1 MDAVRHTGH
10 GPGRRRRRAAA
21 AVGACALLATA
32 CASLHAGKPPA
43 ATHLAAAGAAR
54 SGDGR
59 PEPAR
64 HYAQRPTWE
73 PCEDEPSYE
82 CAVIEAPL
90 DYAHPES
97 GDITLAVTRLRSTG
111 TPSER
116 IGSLL
121 YNPGGPGDSAVG
133 GLREIAGDFSPAMR
147 AAYDLVAVD
156 PRGVGA
162 STPLECGT
170 TAPATVTGSRAFAG
184 GKPDFEALDEAR
196 EETADACLRHSG
208 RLLPH
213 VGTSDAARDLDLVR
227 ALVGDDRLH
236 YLGFSYGTYL
246 GATYAGLFPSR
257 VGRMVLDGAVDPT
270 IEDYRR
276 FLDPA
281 HGYQVAWEAFAA
293 DCVSRPGCPVGR
305 SAAEAGRVLDA
316 LVARLDRNPRRE
328 GKDAALTGEDL
339 LRIVLTALKRP
350 AWGELRL
357 ALGEVVASAGDS
369 AALQRLSAAQEDA
382 VADVGFTAV
391 SCLSAALGPVFTPAQ
406 AEALVP
412 AFRRASPQFGAY
424 YSALLTTCA
433 HWPVGPVRPSRAFPA
448 PPTAPILVVGTL
460 RDPATPYS
468 WAQALT
474 RLFPSARLLTWD
486 GDGHTA
492 YLQPGSACVDAVVD
506 RYLLGGGL
514 PPAGTVCP

>member
-1 MDAVRHTGH
+1 MV
-10 GPGRRRRRAAA
+10 A

-32 CASLHAGKPPA
+32 CAWLHAGKPPA
-43 ATHLAAAGAAR
+43 ATRLAALGAAR
-54 SGDGR
+54 SVDVR

-64 HYAQRPTWE
+64 HYAQRPVWQ
-73 PCEDEPSYE
+73 PCEDEPSYQ
-82 CAVIEAPL
+82 CTTLAAPL

-111 TPSER
+111 TASER

-121 YNPGGPGDSAVG
+121 YNPGGPGDSAID
-133 GLREIAGDFSPAMR
+133 GLRGIAEDFSPAMR

-162 STPLECGT
+162 STPLDCGSAAP
-170 TAPATVTGSRAFAG
+170 APATGSRPFAG

-196 EETADACLRHSG
+196 AETADACLRHSG

-213 VGTSDAARDLDLVR
+213 VGTPDAARDLDLVR
-227 ALVGDDRLH
+227 ALVGDERLH

-246 GATYAGLFPSR
+246 GATYAELFPSR
-257 VGRMVLDGAVDPT
+257 VGRMALDGGVDPT
-270 IEDYRR
+270 IDGYRR

-293 DCVSRPGCPVGR
+293 DCARRPGCPVGR
-305 SAAEAGRVLDA
+305 SPAEAGRVLDA
-316 LVARLDRNPRRE
+316 LVARLDRSPRRE
-328 GKDAALTGEDL
+328 GKDVAVTGADL
-339 LRIVLTALKRP
+339 LRIVLAALKRP
-350 AWGELRL
+350 AWDELRL
-357 ALGEVVASAGDS
+357 ALGEMVAPAGDT
-369 AALQRLSAAQEDA
+369 AALQRLSAAEEEA

-406 AEALVP
+406 AEALLP

-433 HWPVGPVRPSRAFPA
+433 HWPVGPARPAQAFSA
-448 PPTAPILVVGTL
+448 PPTSPILVVGTL
-460 RDPATPYS
+460 RDPATPYAWS
-468 WAQALT
+468 QALT
-474 RLFPSARLLTWD
+474 RLFPSARLVTWD

-492 YLQPGSACVDAVVD
+492 YLQPGSACVDAAVD
-506 RYLLGGGL
+506 RYLLSGRL
-514 PPAGTVCP
+514 PPAGTVCH